1 MCVEVDDNVTRHI
14 DEELERNDWDVMV
27 LHYLGLDHIGHV
39 EGPRSGRVQPKLSE
53 MDGIV
58 QHVVD
63 SLRQQVL
70 VAQVLYADICTALIL
85 VNCTVKYRDLLL
97 SIYCLYLFL
106 KKHDSSLL

>member
-14 DEELERNDWDVMV
+14 DGELERNDWDVMV

-39 EGPRSGRVQPKLSE
+39 EGPRSGLVQPKLSE

-70 VAQVLYADICTALIL
+70 VAQLLCADICTLLISHLSEL
-85 VNCTVKYRDLLL
+85 VLL
-97 SIYCLYLFL
+97 S
-106 KKHDSSLL
+106 